1 MARILYGV
9 MGNTYGHVMRSL
21 ALAERLSS
29 ATPENGGG
37 HEFLFVGGGRVPEA
51 LRDRFAVCEV
61 PVLRTVHKAGRVS
74 LPAVLGQ
81 IARRMTEIPRVL
93 RQLDREIA
101 RFQPDLAIV
110 DREFFLPL
118 AARRAGLRCISLD
131 HSHVLKACR
140 YPVPPSQRVSWTL
153 AMLNDYAL
161 FDWTRHNLIVSFF
174 HPPLRPVARRVNE
187 LLPPVLR
194 PAVTHIARPAADA
207 PPPADDAPVLV
218 YQTSTTFEPILAP
231 LAELQRP
238 VIVYG
243 FGQRPA
249 WGNVRFKPFDDRGI
263 LEDLATCAYAVVN
276 GGHNLLSEAFY
287 FRKPALC
294 FPIATLFEQFINA
307 WHVRTL
313 GYGDFS
319 TERRPGVE
327 IFRRF
332 EARLEEYRAR
342 LANAEIDG
350 TAVVVARLREIIAG
364 RGGGGSRTIQRPP

>member
-21 ALAERLSS
+21 AIAERLAEKRS
-29 ATPENGGG
+29 TQLG

-51 LRDRFAVCEV
+51 LAGRFPVVEV
-61 PVLRTVHKAGRVS
+61 PVLRTVHRAGRVS
-74 LPAVLGQ
+74 VPAVLGQ
-81 IARRMTEIPRVL
+81 IAGRIADAPAVL
-93 RQLDREIA
+93 RRLA
-101 RFQPDLAIV
+101 RTIEKFGPDLAIV
-110 DREFFLPL
+110 DREFFLPI
-118 AARRAGLRCISLD
+118 AARRAGLRCVSID

-140 YPVPPSQRVSWTL
+140 YPVPPGQRVSWAL

-174 HPPLRPVARRVNE
+174 HPRLRPGARGINE

-194 PAVTHIARPAADA
+194 PAVTQTQGRGSGGEH
-207 PPPADDAPVLV
+207 VLV
-218 YQTSTTFEPILAP
+218 YQTSATFEPILAP
-231 LAELQRP
+231 LAQLGRP

-243 FGQRPA
+243 FGDRPRA
-249 WGNVRFKPFDDRGI
+249 GNLVFKPFDDRAI
-263 LEDLATCAYAVVN
+263 LDDLAGCAYAVVN
-276 GGHNLLSEAFY
+276 GGHNLLCEAFY

-307 WHVRTL
+307 WHVRAL

-319 TERRPGVE
+319 LARQPGVE

-332 EARLEEYRAR
+332 ESRLDQYRAA
-342 LANAEIDG
+342 LATADIDG
-350 TAVVVARLREIIAG
+350 TARVVERVRKIIEGEPRAEAQRRREVLE
-364 RGGGGSRTIQRPP
+364 QN